1 VPDSATLPLLFSS
14 RRHMDSRGWFS
25 ESYNERRAIS
35 LGIAC
40 RFVQDNQSFSAAMGT
55 IRGLHFQKPP
65 SAQAKLVQVVSGSIF
80 DVAIDIR
87 HGSPSY
93 GKYVAAT
100 LSADCGDQL
109 YIPTGFAHGF
119 QTLQPNTLVAYKVSD
134 FYSPEDEGGIRWDD
148 ASLNIRWPVFTS
160 EVITSS
166 RDSQWPPF
174 ASLRSPF
181 TFDGLGLQELNRIM
195 D

>member
-1 VPDSATLPLLFSS
+1 
-14 RRHMDSRGWFS
+14 MDNRGWFS

-35 LGIAC
+35 LGIDC
-40 RFVQDNQSFSAAMGT
+40 RFVQDNQSFSATTGT

-65 SAQAKLVQVVSGSIF
+65 SAQAKLVQVLSGSVF
-80 DVAIDIR
+80 DVAVDIR

-100 LSADCGDQL
+100 LSADTGDQL

-119 QTLQPNTLVAYKVSD
+119 QTLQPNTLVAYKVSN
-134 FYSPEDEGGIRWDD
+134 FYSPQDEGGIRWDD
-148 ASLNIRWPVFTS
+148 ALLNIRWPISSS

-166 RDSQWPPF
+166 KDSQWPP
-174 ASLRSPF
+174 LEGMHSPF
-181 TFDGLGLQELNRIM
+181 SFAGFELQELNRVM